1 MTGILKVPR
10 GDLLAD
16 FDVVVLG
23 AGPGGYVAAIR
34 AAQLGLKTAIIE
46 KDSVGGVCL
55 NWGCIPSKSLLRN
68 AEVLNL
74 VNNAEEFGITFENLT
89 YDFSKAISRS
99 REVVDKLTSGV
110 QYLLNKNQVELIEG
124 TGKLTEPHEIEI
136 LENNRKFTSDN
147 IIIATGARQRDIDS
161 MPIDHHIVINSRD
174 ALSMSEIPDDI
185 TIIGAG
191 ATGVEFAHIYRS
203 YGAKVTLVEMMDRII
218 PNEDSEISDSLRKSF
233 AEREIDI
240 KGGVAVKSIQA
251 SNGTALVTLI
261 ANGEEHL
268 ITSDKVLVAVGVQPN
283 TDGIGLE
290 GAGITTD
297 KGFISIGENMETN
310 VSGVYAIGDVTGKML
325 LAHVATAQA
334 VTAVEY
340 IAGLNPAPIDYHLL
354 PRAIY
359 CEPQV
364 ASFGMTE
371 AQARNHGIEIQ
382 IGRFPCSAS
391 GKAVALGHTEGII
404 KLVIDPEIGEI
415 LGAHMIGP
423 EVTELLA
430 ELSMT
435 KLLEG
440 TTTELGWLV
449 HPHPTISET
458 LKEAALDSNGEAIH
472 I

>member
-74 VNNAEEFGITFENLT
+74 VNNAEEFGIRFENLT

-124 TGKLTEPHEIEI
+124 TGKLIEPHEIEI

-161 MPIDHHIVINSRD
+161 MPIDHQIVINSRD

-218 PNEDSEISDSLRKSF
+218 PNEDSEISDLLRKSF

-240 KGGVAVKSIQA
+240 KVGVTVKSIQA
-251 SNGTALVTLI
+251 SNGTALVTLV

-334 VTAVEY
+334 VTAIEY
-340 IAGLNPAPIDYHLL
+340 IAGLNPAPIDYDLL

-382 IGRFPCSAS
+382 IGRFPFSAS

>member
-1 MTGILKVPR
+1 
-10 GDLLAD
+10 LAD

-218 PNEDSEISDSLRKSF
+218 PNEDSEISDLLRKSF
-233 AEREIDI
+233 AEREIAI
-240 KGGVAVKSIQA
+240 KVGVTVKSIQA
-251 SNGTALVTLI
+251 SNGTALVTLV

-382 IGRFPCSAS
+382 IGRFPFSAS

>member
-1 MTGILKVPR
+1 MLKALR
-10 GDLLAD
+10 GDVLAD

-46 KDSVGGVCL
+46 RDSVGGVCL

-68 AEVLNL
+68 AEVVNL

-110 QYLLNKNQVELIEG
+110 QYLLKKNQVELIEG
-124 TGKLTEPHEIEI
+124 TGKLTGPHELEI
-136 LENNRKFTSDN
+136 MENNRRITSEN

-161 MPIDHHIVINSRD
+161 MPIDHHVVLNSRD
-174 ALSMSEIPDDI
+174 ALNMSEIPDDI

-218 PNEDSEISDSLRKSF
+218 PNEDSEISESLKKSF
-233 AEREIDI
+233 TEREIDI
-240 KGGVAVKSIQA
+240 KVGVAVKSIQA

-261 ANGEEHL
+261 AKEEEHL

-283 TDGIGLE
+283 TDNIGLE
-290 GAGITTD
+290 KAGITTNN
-297 KGFISIGENMETN
+297 GFISIGENMETN

-325 LAHVATAQA
+325 LAHVASAQA

-340 IAGLNPAPIDYHLL
+340 IAGLNPAPLDYQLM

-371 AQARNHGIEIQ
+371 AQAKDHGIETQ
-382 IGRFPCSAS
+382 IGRFPFSAS
-391 GKAVALGHTEGII
+391 GKAIALGHTEGIV

-458 LKEAALDSNGEAIH
+458 LKEAALDSTGEAIH

>member
-1 MTGILKVPR
+1 M
-10 GDLLAD
+10 AD

-218 PNEDSEISDSLRKSF
+218 PNEDSEISDLLRKSF

-240 KGGVAVKSIQA
+240 KVGVTVKSIQA
-251 SNGTALVTLI
+251 SNGTALVTLV

-340 IAGLNPAPIDYHLL
+340 IAGLNPAPIDYHLM

-371 AQARNHGIEIQ
+371 AQAKNHGIETQ
-382 IGRFPCSAS
+382 IGRFPFSAS

>member
-1 MTGILKVPR
+1 M
-10 GDLLAD
+10 AD

-110 QYLLNKNQVELIEG
+110 RYLLNKNQVQLIEG
-124 TGKLTEPHEIEI
+124 TGKLIGPHEIETM
-136 LENNRKFTSDN
+136 EDNRKFTSEN

-161 MPIDHHIVINSRD
+161 MPIDHHVVINSRD

-185 TIIGAG
+185 TIIGGG

-203 YGAKVTLVEMMDRII
+203 YGAKVTIVEMMDRII
-218 PNEDSEISDSLRKSF
+218 PNEDSEISDSLKKSF

-240 KGGVAVKSIQA
+240 KVGVAVKSIQA
-251 SNGTALVTLI
+251 SNGTALVTLV
-261 ANGEEHL
+261 ANEEEHL
-268 ITSDKVLVAVGVQPN
+268 ITSDKVLVAVGVQAN

-290 GAGITTD
+290 KAGITTN

-325 LAHVATAQA
+325 LAHVASAQA

-340 IAGLNPAPIDYHLL
+340 IAGLNPAPLDYQLM

-371 AQARNHGIEIQ
+371 AQAKDQGIETQ
-382 IGRFPCSAS
+382 IGRFPFSAS
-391 GKAVALGHTEGII
+391 GKAIALGHTEGIV

-415 LGAHMIGP
+415 IGAHMIGP

-458 LKEAALDSNGEAIH
+458 LKEAALDSTGEAIH

>member
-218 PNEDSEISDSLRKSF
+218 PNEDSEISDLLRKSF
-233 AEREIDI
+233 AEREIAI
-240 KGGVAVKSIQA
+240 KVGVTVKSIQA
-251 SNGTALVTLI
+251 SNGTALVTLV

-382 IGRFPCSAS
+382 IGRFPFSAS

>member
-1 MTGILKVPR
+1 M
-10 GDLLAD
+10 AD

-124 TGKLTEPHEIEI
+124 TGKLIEPHEIEI

-218 PNEDSEISDSLRKSF
+218 PNEDSEISDLLRKSF

-240 KGGVAVKSIQA
+240 KVGVTVKSIQA
-251 SNGTALVTLI
+251 SNGTALVTLV

-382 IGRFPCSAS
+382 IGRFPFSAS

>member
-161 MPIDHHIVINSRD
+161 MPIDHHIVINSCD

-240 KGGVAVKSIQA
+240 KVGVTVKSIQA
-251 SNGTALVTLI
+251 STGTALVTLV

-382 IGRFPCSAS
+382 IGRFPFSAS

>member
-1 MTGILKVPR
+1 M
-10 GDLLAD
+10 AD

-124 TGKLTEPHEIEI
+124 TGKLIEPHEIEI

-218 PNEDSEISDSLRKSF
+218 PNEDSEISDLLRKSF

-240 KGGVAVKSIQA
+240 KVGVTVKSIQA
-251 SNGTALVTLI
+251 SNGTALVTLV

-371 AQARNHGIEIQ
+371 AQAKNHGIETQ
-382 IGRFPCSAS
+382 IGRFPFSAS

>member
-218 PNEDSEISDSLRKSF
+218 PNEDSEISDLLRKSF
-233 AEREIDI
+233 AEREIAI
-240 KGGVAVKSIQA
+240 KVGVTVKSIQA
-251 SNGTALVTLI
+251 SNGTALVTLV

-382 IGRFPCSAS
+382 IGRFPFSAS

-435 KLLEG
+435 KLSVSYTHLRA
-440 TTTELGWLV
+440 
-449 HPHPTISET
+449 HET
-458 LKEAALDSNGEAIH
+458 
-472 I
+472 

>member
-1 MTGILKVPR
+1 VTGILKVPR

-124 TGKLTEPHEIEI
+124 TGKLIEPHEIEI

-240 KGGVAVKSIQA
+240 KVGVTVKSIQA
-251 SNGTALVTLI
+251 SNGTALVTLV

-382 IGRFPCSAS
+382 IGRFPFSAS

>member
-124 TGKLTEPHEIEI
+124 TGKLIEPHEIEI

-161 MPIDHHIVINSRD
+161 MPIDHHTVINSRD

-240 KGGVAVKSIQA
+240 KVGVTVKSIQA
-251 SNGTALVTLI
+251 SNGTALVTLV

-382 IGRFPCSAS
+382 IGRFPFSAS

>member
-1 MTGILKVPR
+1 VTGILKVPR

-218 PNEDSEISDSLRKSF
+218 PNEDSEISDLLRKSF

-240 KGGVAVKSIQA
+240 KVGVTVKSIQA
-251 SNGTALVTLI
+251 SNGTALVTLV

-382 IGRFPCSAS
+382 IGRFPFSAS

-440 TTTELGWLV
+440 TTAELGWLV

>member
-1 MTGILKVPR
+1 
-10 GDLLAD
+10 LAD

-34 AAQLGLKTAIIE
+34 AAQLGLKTAIVE

-74 VNNAEEFGITFENLT
+74 VNNAEEFGITFENIT

-124 TGKLTEPHEIEI
+124 TGKLAGPHEIEI
-136 LENNRKFTSDN
+136 MENNRKFTSEN

-161 MPIDHHIVINSRD
+161 MPIDHHVVINSRD
-174 ALSMSEIPDDI
+174 ALNMSEIPDDI

-218 PNEDSEISDSLRKSF
+218 PNEDSEISDLLKKSF

-240 KGGVAVKSIQA
+240 KVGVAVKSIEA
-251 SNGTALVTLI
+251 STGIALVTLVT
-261 ANGEEHL
+261 NEEEHL

-290 GAGITTD
+290 KAGITTN

-325 LAHVATAQA
+325 LAHVASAQA

-340 IAGLNPAPIDYHLL
+340 IAGLNPAPVDYQLM

-371 AQARNHGIEIQ
+371 AQAKEHGIETK
-382 IGRFPCSAS
+382 IGRFPFSAS
-391 GKAVALGHTEGII
+391 GKAIALGRTEGII

>member
-1 MTGILKVPR
+1 VTGILKVPR

-124 TGKLTEPHEIEI
+124 TGKLIEPHEIEI

-161 MPIDHHIVINSRD
+161 MPIDHHTVINSRD

-240 KGGVAVKSIQA
+240 KVGVTVKSIQA
-251 SNGTALVTLI
+251 SNGTALVTLV

-382 IGRFPCSAS
+382 IGRFPFSAS

>member
-1 MTGILKVPR
+1 M
-10 GDLLAD
+10 AD

-34 AAQLGLKTAIIE
+34 AAQLGLKTAIVE

-74 VNNAEEFGITFENLT
+74 VNNAEEFGITFENIT

-124 TGKLTEPHEIEI
+124 TGKLTGPHEIEI
-136 LENNRKFTSDN
+136 MENNRKFTSEN

-161 MPIDHHIVINSRD
+161 MPIDHHVVINSRD
-174 ALSMSEIPDDI
+174 ALNMSEIPDDI

-218 PNEDSEISDSLRKSF
+218 PNEDSEISDLLKKSF

-240 KGGVAVKSIQA
+240 KVGVAVKSIEA
-251 SNGTALVTLI
+251 STGIALVTLVT
-261 ANGEEHL
+261 NEEEHL

-290 GAGITTD
+290 KAGITTN

-325 LAHVATAQA
+325 LAHVASAQA

-340 IAGLNPAPIDYHLL
+340 IAGLNPAPVDYQLM
-354 PRAIY
+354 PKAIY

-371 AQARNHGIEIQ
+371 AQAKEHGIETK
-382 IGRFPCSAS
+382 IGRFPFSAS
-391 GKAVALGHTEGII
+391 GKAIALGRTEGII

>member
-10 GDLLAD
+10 GDLLAE

-161 MPIDHHIVINSRD
+161 MPIDHHVVINSRD

-240 KGGVAVKSIQA
+240 KVGVAVKSIQA
-251 SNGTALVTLI
+251 SNGTALVTLV

-290 GAGITTD
+290 KAGITTD

-340 IAGLNPAPIDYHLL
+340 IAGLNPAPIDYHLM

-371 AQARNHGIEIQ
+371 AQAKNHGIETQ
-382 IGRFPCSAS
+382 IGRFPFSAS

-449 HPHPTISET
+449 HPHPTISEA

>member
-161 MPIDHHIVINSRD
+161 MPIDHHVVINSRD
-174 ALSMSEIPDDI
+174 ALGMSETPDDI

-218 PNEDSEISDSLRKSF
+218 PNEDSEISDLLRKSF

-240 KGGVAVKSIQA
+240 KVGVTVKSIQA
-251 SNGTALVTLI
+251 SNGTALVTLV

-382 IGRFPCSAS
+382 IGRFPFSAS

>member
-1 MTGILKVPR
+1 VTGILKVPR

-161 MPIDHHIVINSRD
+161 MPIDHHVVINSRD

-218 PNEDSEISDSLRKSF
+218 PNEDSEISDLLKKSF

-240 KGGVAVKSIQA
+240 KVGVAVKSIEA
-251 SNGTALVTLI
+251 STGIALVTLVT
-261 ANGEEHL
+261 NEEEHL

-340 IAGLNPAPIDYHLL
+340 IAGLNPAPIDYHLM

-371 AQARNHGIEIQ
+371 AQAKNHGIETQ
-382 IGRFPCSAS
+382 IGRFPFSAS

>member
-124 TGKLTEPHEIEI
+124 TGKLIEPHEIEI

-147 IIIATGARQRDIDS
+147 IIIATGARQRDFDS

-218 PNEDSEISDSLRKSF
+218 PNEDSEISDLLRKSF

-240 KGGVAVKSIQA
+240 KVGVTVKSIQA
-251 SNGTALVTLI
+251 SNGTALVTLV

-382 IGRFPCSAS
+382 IGRFPFSAS

>member
-1 MTGILKVPR
+1 
-10 GDLLAD
+10 LAD

-110 QYLLNKNQVELIEG
+110 RYLLNKNQVQLIEG
-124 TGKLTEPHEIEI
+124 TGKLIGPHEIETM
-136 LENNRKFTSDN
+136 EDNRKFTSEN

-161 MPIDHHIVINSRD
+161 MPIDHHVVINSRD

-185 TIIGAG
+185 TIIGGG

-203 YGAKVTLVEMMDRII
+203 YGAKVTIVEMMDRII
-218 PNEDSEISDSLRKSF
+218 PNEDSEISDSLKKSF

-240 KGGVAVKSIQA
+240 KVGVAVKSIQA
-251 SNGTALVTLI
+251 SNGTALVTLVE
-261 ANGEEHL
+261 NEEEHL
-268 ITSDKVLVAVGVQPN
+268 ITSDKVLVAVGVQAN

-290 GAGITTD
+290 KAGITTN

-325 LAHVATAQA
+325 LAHVASAQA

-340 IAGLNPAPIDYHLL
+340 IAGLNPAPLDYQLM

-371 AQARNHGIEIQ
+371 AQAKDHGIETQ
-382 IGRFPCSAS
+382 IGRFPFSAS
-391 GKAVALGHTEGII
+391 GKAIALGHTEGIV

-458 LKEAALDSNGEAIH
+458 LKEAALDSTGEAIH

>member
-1 MTGILKVPR
+1 MLKALR
-10 GDLLAD
+10 GDDLAD

-46 KDSVGGVCL
+46 RDSVGGVCL

-68 AEVLNL
+68 AEVVNL

-110 QYLLNKNQVELIEG
+110 QYLLKKNQVELIEG
-124 TGKLTEPHEIEI
+124 TGKLTGPHELEI
-136 LENNRKFTSDN
+136 MENSRKITSEN

-161 MPIDHHIVINSRD
+161 MPIDHHVVLNSRD
-174 ALSMSEIPDDI
+174 ALNMSEIPEDI

-191 ATGVEFAHIYRS
+191 ATGVEFAHIYKS

-218 PNEDSEISDSLRKSF
+218 PNEDSEISESLKKSF
-233 AEREIDI
+233 TEREIDI
-240 KGGVAVKSIQA
+240 RVGVAVKSIQA

-261 ANGEEHL
+261 AKEEEHL
-268 ITSDKVLVAVGVQPN
+268 ITSNKVLVAVGVQPN
-283 TDGIGLE
+283 TDKIGLE
-290 GAGITTD
+290 KVGITTNN
-297 KGFISIGENMETN
+297 GFISISENMETN

-325 LAHVATAQA
+325 LAHVASAQA

-340 IAGLNPAPIDYHLL
+340 IAGLNPAPLDYQLM

-371 AQARNHGIEIQ
+371 AQAKDNGIETQ
-382 IGRFPCSAS
+382 IGRFPFSAS
-391 GKAVALGHTEGII
+391 GKAIALGHTEGIV

-458 LKEAALDSNGEAIH
+458 LKEAALDSTNEAIH

>member
-240 KGGVAVKSIQA
+240 KVGVTVKSIQA
-251 SNGTALVTLI
+251 STGTALVTLV

-382 IGRFPCSAS
+382 IGRFPFSAS

>member
-161 MPIDHHIVINSRD
+161 MPIDHHVVINSRD

-240 KGGVAVKSIQA
+240 KVGVTVKSIQA
-251 SNGTALVTLI
+251 SNGTALVTLV

-290 GAGITTD
+290 KAGITTD

-340 IAGLNPAPIDYHLL
+340 IAGLNPAPIDYHLM

-382 IGRFPCSAS
+382 IGRFPFSAS

>member
-1 MTGILKVPR
+1 M
-10 GDLLAD
+10 AD

-218 PNEDSEISDSLRKSF
+218 PNEDSEISDLLRKSF

-240 KGGVAVKSIQA
+240 KVGVTVKSIQA
-251 SNGTALVTLI
+251 SNGTALVTLV

-310 VSGVYAIGDVTGKML
+310 VSGVYAIGDVTGKMH

-382 IGRFPCSAS
+382 IGRFPFSAS

>member
-1 MTGILKVPR
+1 M
-10 GDLLAD
+10 AD

-110 QYLLNKNQVELIEG
+110 RYLLNKNQVQLIEG
-124 TGKLTEPHEIEI
+124 TGKLIGPHEIETM
-136 LENNRKFTSDN
+136 EDNRKFTSEN

-161 MPIDHHIVINSRD
+161 MPIDHHVVINSRD

-185 TIIGAG
+185 TIIGGG

-203 YGAKVTLVEMMDRII
+203 YGAKVTIVEMMDRII
-218 PNEDSEISDSLRKSF
+218 PNEDSEISDSLKKSF

-240 KGGVAVKSIQA
+240 KVGVAVKSIQA
-251 SNGTALVTLI
+251 SNGTALVTLVE
-261 ANGEEHL
+261 NEEEHL
-268 ITSDKVLVAVGVQPN
+268 ITSDKVLVAVGVQAN

-290 GAGITTD
+290 KAGITTN

-325 LAHVATAQA
+325 LAHVASAQA

-340 IAGLNPAPIDYHLL
+340 IAGLNPAPLDYQLM

-371 AQARNHGIEIQ
+371 AQAKDQGIETQ
-382 IGRFPCSAS
+382 IGRFPFSAS
-391 GKAVALGHTEGII
+391 GKAIALGHTEGIV

-440 TTTELGWLV
+440 TTTE
-449 HPHPTISET
+449 
-458 LKEAALDSNGEAIH
+458 
-472 I
+472 

>member
-1 MTGILKVPR
+1 VTGILKVPR

-218 PNEDSEISDSLRKSF
+218 PNEDSEISDLLRKSF

-240 KGGVAVKSIQA
+240 KVGVTVKSIQA
-251 SNGTALVTLI
+251 SNGTALVTLV

-382 IGRFPCSAS
+382 IGRFPFSAS